1 MAVRMAARRDEAII
15 TPPEPDLTPDEMLR
29 RAVAMRPVLR
39 ERQDATEALQ
49 QQLGVVPTDVADTV
63 HP

>member
-1 MAVRMAARRDEAII
+1 MPTVTIDRSVTI
-15 TPPEPDLTPDEMLR
+15 
-29 RAVAMRPVLR
+29 
-39 ERQDATEALQ
+39 QDATEALQ